1 MLERF
6 SIAIEK
12 QLLVKFDA
20 FISRRKYKT
29 RSEAIRDLIR
39 ASFVKDEWTGNEEVV
54 GIITL
59 TYDHHSS
66 RLLERIMEVQHSH
79 VHNIISTMHI
89 HLDHD
94 NCLESIITKGR
105 SRDIRDL
112 SDKLISLKGVKT
124 GNLSMTSTGV
134 KL

>member
-20 FISRRKYKT
+20 SISRRKYKT

>member
-12 QLLVKFDA
+12 QLLNKFDS
-20 FISRRKYKT
+20 FILKRKYKN

-39 ASFVKDEWTGNEEVV
+39 GSFVAEEWSANEEVI

-66 RLLERIMEVQHSH
+66 KLLERIIEVQHDY
-79 VHNIISTMHI
+79 VHNIISSTHI
-89 HLDHD
+89 HLDHH
-94 NCLESIITKGR
+94 NCLESIITKGQ
-105 SRDIRDL
+105 SRDIKEL
-112 SDKLISLKGVKT
+112 ADKMISLKGVKT
-124 GNLSMTSTGV
+124 GNLSMTSTGK

>member
-12 QLLVKFDA
+12 QLLQKFDA

-39 ASFVKDEWTGNEEVV
+39 ASFVKEEWTGNEDVV

-59 TYDHHSS
+59 TYDHHSGK
-66 RLLERIMEVQHSH
+66 LLEKIMEVQHSYFQ
-79 VHNIISTMHI
+79 NIVSTTHI
-89 HLDHD
+89 HLDHH
-94 NCLESIITKGR
+94 NCLESIITRGR
-105 SRDIRDL
+105 SKDIKDL
-112 SDKLISLKGVKT
+112 ADKLISLKGVKT

>member
-12 QLLVKFDA
+12 QLLRKFDA
-20 FISRRKYKT
+20 FVTKRKYKT
-29 RSEAIRDLIR
+29 RSEAVRDLIR
-39 ASFVKDEWTGNEEVV
+39 ASFVQEEWSGTEDVV

-66 RLLERIMEVQHSH
+66 RLLENIMEVQHGYYQ
-79 VHNIISTMHI
+79 NIVSTTHI
-89 HLDHD
+89 HLDHH

-105 SRDIRDL
+105 SMDIKNL
-112 SDKLISLKGVKT
+112 ADKLTALKGVKT